1 MSNPP
6 KKTRTRAPQG
16 FFEPTDEEK
25 ELFDK
30 LEEGKK
36 RILQVSLGQN
46 WRERFQDY
54 SRHFPALFILKRNQN
69 EDNYN
74 QVFIKKELLDL
85 VCVTFKQGRQ
95 GVTKGI
101 DNFYR
106 TNGFYRTN
114 KRGYARS
121 YIKKEFYEKLK
132 IEGQQPELFKKKR
145 KRTKKRIKIQR
156 LGNIKRRKKLKI
168 HDQTN
173 NTAQIKK
180 KDKKQDLE
188 KEKEKEKEN
197 KKKET
202 NQKRIKDDFITKY
215 ISLDHSTN
223 SNPSNKEPPTILQ
236 EEHLLKEDF
245 NFLEKSLPY
254 ASTNL
259 FEEFEGNCNNGSS
272 VLHNTLSQN
281 GDNSLDKNTGVQLLL
296 VDNEVEKEKEREIET
311 KTETET
317 EIEKDLKRNVE
328 PTEQLQTRNHETFA
342 IESLQKENFPNF
354 KTKSSRTSTCE
365 SNVQFNLLKDNQKT
379 NQIKINILD
388 IDLSEHSES
397 EFDTFSDDRDFE
409 NENLIFNKY
418 DENDIINDTEIDTG
432 NENVSVNNN
441 HSQTNIND
449 HSDDQNLIN
458 INNDFLNYMNTD
470 IYDDYDDIYDKFKF

>member
-1 MSNPP
+1 MSKPLN
-6 KKTRTRAPQG
+6 KTRTRAPQG

-54 SRHFPALFILKRNQN
+54 IRHFPALFILERNQN

-101 DNFYR
+101 DNFFR
-106 TNGFYRTN
+106 TNGFCRTN

-121 YIKKEFYEKLK
+121 YIKMEFYEKLK

-145 KRTKKRIKIQR
+145 KRTKKRITIQTC
-156 LGNIKRRKKLKI
+156 GNIKRRKKLKI

-173 NTAQIKK
+173 NTVQIKK
-180 KDKKQDLE
+180 KDMKQDLE

-202 NQKRIKDDFITKY
+202 NQKRIKDDFISKFL
-215 ISLDHSTN
+215 SLDHSTN
-223 SNPSNKEPPTILQ
+223 SNHSNKEPPTILQ
-236 EEHLLKEDF
+236 EDLLSKEDF
-245 NFLEKSLPY
+245 NFLEKNLQD

-296 VDNEVEKEKEREIET
+296 VDKEVEKEKEREIET

-317 EIEKDLKRNVE
+317 EIEKDLKRFV
-328 PTEQLQTRNHETFA
+328 ETFA
-342 IESLQKENFPNF
+342 IESLQKVNFPNF

-379 NQIKINILD
+379 NQIKIDILKN
-388 IDLSEHSES
+388 DLSEHLQS
-397 EFDTFSDDRDFE
+397 EFDTISDDIDFE
-409 NENLIFNKY
+409 DENFIFYKY
-418 DENDIINDTEIDTG
+418 DENGIINDTEIDTG

-449 HSDDQNLIN
+449 HFDDQNFID
-458 INNDFLNYMNTD
+458 INNEFSNIMNND
-470 IYDDYDDIYDKFKF
+470 IYDDYYYIYDKFLF